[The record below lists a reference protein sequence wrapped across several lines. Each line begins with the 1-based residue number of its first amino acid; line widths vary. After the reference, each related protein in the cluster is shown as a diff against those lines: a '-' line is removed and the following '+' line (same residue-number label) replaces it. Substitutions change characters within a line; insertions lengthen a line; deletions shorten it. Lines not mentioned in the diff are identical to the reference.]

1 MLMTQ
6 LGAVNPLPNT
16 VLVTSLKQLIEF
28 EKAMASLIHAF
39 EASNLTFFFR
49 VNPLIDMVYCISLF
63 TGGQGF
69 RFK

>member
-1 MLMTQ
+1 MTQ

-39 EASNLTFFFR
+39 EASNLLGAAIVTKHR
-49 VNPLIDMVYCISLF
+49 EE
-63 TGGQGF
+63 
-69 RFK
+69 